1 MLLEPICIFS
11 NQVSSEIEAAS
22 GIFRHPLLGVVMCK
36 QCSNYYDDGDWVKD
50 EEGFD
55 TFCRWCGQGGDII
68 LCDKCT
74 HAFCKKCLQVNSLF
88 LELSFR

>member
-36 QCSNYYDDGDWVKD
+36 QCSSYYDDGDWVKD